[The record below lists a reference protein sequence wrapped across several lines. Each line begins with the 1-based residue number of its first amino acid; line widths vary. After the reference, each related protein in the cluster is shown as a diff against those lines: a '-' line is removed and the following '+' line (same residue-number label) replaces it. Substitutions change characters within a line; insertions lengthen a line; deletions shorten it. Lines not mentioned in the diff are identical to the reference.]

1 MAMAAKRGDA
11 RRGNRDAPLVS
22 FYLGGNSDDHVSSVA
37 NESKVAVSSRTS
49 IFTSKLWNHVERCS
63 QESLSFPRQ
72 IGRRAKLDK
81 RNDAALDDSWWS
93 SCLLDARVRRRGPK
107 SLGGVMEIPKGLKY
121 SKEHEWV
128 ATEDTV
134 ATVGITDHAQE
145 QLGEIV
151 YIELPS
157 VGDKIS
163 KDDPFGVVESVK
175 AVSDIY
181 APVSGTVIEVNE
193 DLPESPEVVNEDPY
207 GDGWL
212 VKVQMNDD
220 TDLEDLMDNNEYEE
234 MIAREKE

>member
-1 MAMAAKRGDA
+1 
-11 RRGNRDAPLVS
+11 
-22 FYLGGNSDDHVSSVA
+22 
-37 NESKVAVSSRTS
+37 
-49 IFTSKLWNHVERCS
+49 
-63 QESLSFPRQ
+63 
-72 IGRRAKLDK
+72 
-81 RNDAALDDSWWS
+81 
-93 SCLLDARVRRRGPK
+93 
-107 SLGGVMEIPKGLKY
+107 MEIPRGLKY

-128 ATEDTV
+128 ATEDKV
-134 ATVGITDHAQE
+134 ATIGITDHAQD

-151 YIELPS
+151 YIDLPA

-212 VKVQMNDD
+212 IKVEMNDAS
-220 TDLEDLMDNNEYEE
+220 DLEDLMGNEEYEQ
-234 MIAREKE
+234 MLAREKE